1 MKKIIITLLSV
12 LLCITGHAQFFEKV
26 DYVGALSADKSKDWT
41 SGWTHW
47 NPKTIF
53 WAADYGWDT
62 TSFNSPTGIVEITGT
77 VTLVAKR
84 TYLLRSV
91 IDYPCWNYNQR
102 YCEFEYDTKTI
113 CNNRS

>member
-26 DYVGALSADKSKDWT
+26 NYVGALSADKSKDWT
-41 SGWTHW
+41 SGWTNW
-47 NPKTIF
+47 NPKTVF

-62 TSFNSPTGIVEITGT
+62 TTFNSPTGIVEITGT
-77 VTLVAKR
+77 VTLYEKT

-91 IDYPCWNYNQR
+91 VVVRNGGN
-102 YCEFEYDTKTI
+102 
-113 CNNRS
+113 